1 MSFLTEY
8 FDEYRTNPIKKTKM
22 CRPELRWAKFE
33 GKWLDPKVGKQDKE
47 WTDEEMQ
54 AFIKETMRSLRGRST
69 YYNSYCAHH
78 TEEWTDEEMQAFI
91 KETMRSLRGRSTY
104 YNSYCAH
111 HTEDYGHRPFVP
123 RVKKLRPC
131 TESEE
136 KIEEEVIAPPAKL
149 AMKDTELMK
158 VAKELYEYDLS
169 TPTLQPLPTTL
180 RIYGYVR
187 PQLYHTG
194 ISDYQNGIARL
205 AYETIRDDRIPP
217 YHAHNG
223 CRPRWGLPPEGQ
235 RQPELDGAPFDGERL
250 Y

>member
-8 FDEYRTNPIKKTKM
+8 FDEYRQHPIKKTKM

-33 GKWLDPKVGKQDKE
+33 GKWLDPKVGTQDKE
-47 WTDEEMQ
+47 WTDEEVH
-54 AFIKETMRSLRGRST
+54 AFIKETM
-69 YYNSYCAHH
+69 
-78 TEEWTDEEMQAFI
+78 M
-91 KETMRSLRGRSTY
+91 SLRGRSTY

-131 TESEE
+131 AELLE
-136 KIEEEVIAPPAKL
+136 KKEEEVVVIPQQPAKL

-158 VAKELYEYDLS
+158 VAKELYEMDLDK
-169 TPTLQPLPTTL
+169 PTLQPLPTTL
-180 RIYGYVR
+180 RVYGFVR

-205 AYETIRDDRIPP
+205 AYTMIRDDRIPK
-217 YHAHNG
+217 YQAHNG
-223 CRPRWGLPPEGQ
+223 CRPRWGLPPEGV
-235 RQPELDGAPFDGERL
+235 RQPELDGAPYDGERL
-250 Y
+250 F